1 MTSELIG
8 LPLNRAVERLN
19 EMGAEFK
26 IVENCDSL
34 DGADTTLV
42 TAQKKSDGVIVL
54 VTSRFK
60 CEI

>member
-8 LPLNRAVERLN
+8 LPLNRAVERLK

-42 TAQKKSDGVIVL
+42 TAQKESDGVIVL

>member
-8 LPLNRAVERLN
+8 LPLNRAVERLK
-19 EMGAEFK
+19 ELGAEFK

-42 TAQKKSDGVIVL
+42 TAQRETDGVIVL
-54 VTSRFK
+54 ITSRFK

>member
-8 LPLNRAVERLN
+8 LPLNRAVERLK

>member
-42 TAQKKSDGVIVL
+42 TAQKESDGVIVL

>member
-8 LPLNRAVERLN
+8 LPLTSAVERLN
-19 EMGAEFK
+19 EMGAAFK

-42 TAQKKSDGVIVL
+42 TAQREADGVIVL

>member
-19 EMGAEFK
+19 EMSAEFK

-42 TAQKKSDGVIVL
+42 TAQKESDGVIVL

>member
-8 LPLNRAVERLN
+8 LPLTSAVERLN
-19 EMGAEFK
+19 EMGVAFK

-42 TAQKKSDGVIVL
+42 TAQREADGVIVL

>member
-8 LPLNRAVERLN
+8 LPLIKAVERLK

-42 TAQKKSDGVIVL
+42 TAQKESDGVIVL

>member
-8 LPLNRAVERLN
+8 LPLTSAVERLN
-19 EMGAEFK
+19 EMGAAFK

-42 TAQKKSDGVIVL
+42 TAQREADGVIIL

>member
-8 LPLNRAVERLN
+8 LPLNRAVERLK
-19 EMGAEFK
+19 ESGMAFE

-34 DGADTTLV
+34 EGSDTTLV
-42 TAQKKSDGVIVL
+42 TAQRESGGIIVL
-54 VTSRFK
+54 VTSQFK

>member
-8 LPLNRAVERLN
+8 LPLNRAVERLK
-19 EMGAEFK
+19 ETGTEYK

-42 TAQKKSDGVIVL
+42 TAQRETDGVIVL
-54 VTSRFK
+54 ITSRFK